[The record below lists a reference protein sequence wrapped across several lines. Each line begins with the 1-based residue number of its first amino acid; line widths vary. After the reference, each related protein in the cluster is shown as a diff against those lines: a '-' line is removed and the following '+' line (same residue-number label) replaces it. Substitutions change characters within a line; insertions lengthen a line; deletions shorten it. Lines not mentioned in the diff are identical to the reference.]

1 MATTFNPFT
10 GNPDY
15 ITLDTVAG
23 DSRYLKLDQT
33 TPQTIISGTPIF
45 NVGIKSNDAVVIKA
59 EKLLILDG
67 A

>member
-1 MATTFNPFT
+1 MANKHDKILGEFRENDFSLDV
-10 GNPDY
+10 PD
-15 ITLDTVAG
+15 A
-23 DSRYLKLDQT
+23 RYLKLDQT